1 MKINTRL
8 FINRFFGLLMLL
20 FICCNIHVNAQNST
34 FLVKGYVYDINN
46 LPLPGVNVLVDETKA
61 GTITGIDGDFEI
73 KVTKGQN
80 LTFSYIGYQSKK
92 LKITSS
98 QSLRVTLIEDSQLL
112 NDVVIIGYG
121 KVQKKDLTGS
131 IESLSSKEITKAMS
145 SNVTEALNGRVSGVL
160 VTKASNRPGADMNI
174 QIRGANSFNYSN
186 EPLYVIDGIP
196 SQSGMRH
203 INSDDIESIDILK
216 DASSCAIYGSRGSNG
231 VVIVTTKGAN
241 KKEGFT
247 VEYNGY
253 VGVKTPTRMPDML
266 GSKGNGMEYVD
277 FRIAQWTN
285 KFGQSSLS
293 TPSFLTDDERRHIK
307 HGEYYDWLREFAHE
321 GLSTNNNLSVSGG
334 NKNTSYTFGIGY
346 MKDGGIAGSEKFD
359 RLTTNM
365 GIEQRLTDKFR
376 VGMNAYISY
385 NTINHGSSDALYSA
399 YLITPIVGRFNPD
412 GSPTFSHRPG
422 GRVNPFLQDENTK
435 NESEGWSANAS
446 AFLEYKPI
454 KQLALKT
461 QFATQYDG
469 AVNGTWTGTETQYGQ
484 GVKDPVATR
493 SEGINCNWVW
503 DNTITYDQTFGIH
516 KLNVIGLFSA
526 QKDTHKTSGMKGEGL
541 PYDSDWHAIQTA
553 EQITEVN
560 SNYWESAMLS
570 LMGRA
575 NYVLLD
581 RYLFTVTARYDGT
594 SRLAKENR
602 WGLLPSA
609 AIGWQIKNE
618 KFLKDVDWLNN
629 LKVRASWG
637 KTGNNSVGYDVT
649 LTKLNLSSYLL
660 GGSGL
665 KGFGLGGSLGN
676 RNLKWEMTSEFNYG
690 LDFSFLNDRIS
701 GSVDVYFRK
710 TSDLIF
716 QRQVANVNGYGSVL
730 QNIGATSNRGVELSL
745 NTVNI
750 STKNFTWRTNLT
762 FSLNKNKIVDLD
774 GTKTDDL
781 ANRRFIGHP
790 INVYYDVEQA
800 GIWQEE
806 EKDEAAKYN
815 AAPGWPKIVDQDKN
829 GVIDAKDY
837 KILGAPLPDWTAGM
851 TNTFTY
857 KNWDLSVY
865 MYARVGGL
873 YSDPFTYYFT
883 GINNQD
889 WNKLDVPYWTPE
901 NRNNKYP
908 GIGLECLW
916 TQVLSQVS
924 GTFLKIQNITLGY
937 SLKENWLR
945 KIGMKGLRAYVAVQ
959 NPFTFS
965 SYLGSDPEIIG
976 ESLETQL
983 SLYPMTFSFGLNVKF

>member
-1 MKINTRL
+1 MKINTKQ
-8 FINRFFGLLMLL
+8 FISRFFGLLILL
-20 FICCNIHVNAQNST
+20 FIYGNINVNAQNGV
-34 FLVKGYVYDINN
+34 FIIKGSVYDTNN
-46 LPLPGVNVLVDETKA
+46 LPLPGVNVLVEETKA
-61 GTITGIDGDFEI
+61 GTITGIDGEFEI

-80 LTFSYIGYQSKK
+80 LFFSYIGYQSKK

-98 QSLRVTLIEDSQLL
+98 QSLRLTLIEDSQLL
-112 NDVVIIGYG
+112 NDVVVIGYG

-186 EPLYVIDGIP
+186 EPLYVIDGVP

-203 INSDDIESIDILK
+203 INSDDIESIDVLK

-241 KKEGFT
+241 KKEGVS

-253 VGVKTPTRMPDML
+253 VGVKTATRMPDML

-277 FRIAQWTN
+277 FRINQWTN

-293 TPSFLTDDERRHIK
+293 TPAFLTNDERRHIK
-307 HGEYYDWLREFAHE
+307 YGEYYDWLREFAHE

-346 MKDGGIAGSEKFD
+346 MKDGGIAGSENFD

-385 NTINHGSSDALYSA
+385 NTINHGSSDALYNA
-399 YLITPIVGRFNPD
+399 YLIAPIVGRFNPD
-412 GSPTFSHRPG
+412 GTPTFSHRPG
-422 GRVNPFLQDENTK
+422 GRVNPFLQDDNTK

-454 KQLALKT
+454 KQLAVKT

-469 AVNGTWTGTETQYGQ
+469 AVNGTWTGTDTQYGQ

-493 SEGINCNWVW
+493 SEGINRNWVW
-503 DNTITYDQTFGIH
+503 DNTITYDQTLGIH

-526 QKDTHKTSGMKGEGL
+526 QKDTHKTSGMQGEGL

-553 EQITEVN
+553 EQITGVN

-618 KFLKDVDWLNN
+618 KFLKDVEWLNN

-649 LTKLNLSSYLL
+649 LTKLNLSSYSL

-690 LDFSFLNDRIS
+690 LDFGFLNDRIS
-701 GSVDVYFRK
+701 GSIDVYFRK

-750 STKNFTWRTNLT
+750 STKDFTWKANLT

-774 GTKTDDL
+774 GSKTDDL

-790 INVYYDVEQA
+790 INVYYDVEQG
-800 GIWQEE
+800 GIWQME

-851 TNTFTY
+851 TNTFAY

-873 YSDPFTYYFT
+873 YNDPFTYFFT

-901 NRNNKYP
+901 NRNNQYP

-937 SLKENWLR
+937 SLKENWLK
-945 KIGMKGLRAYVAVQ
+945 KIRMKALRAYVAVQ

-965 SYLGSDPEIIG
+965 SYLGSDPEVIG

>member
-1 MKINTRL
+1 MKISTKL
-8 FINRFFGLLMLL
+8 FINRYFRLLILFF
-20 FICCNIHVNAQNST
+20 IYCNIHVNAQNSV
-34 FLVKGYVYDINN
+34 FLVKGYVYDTNN
-46 LPLPGVNVLVDETKA
+46 LPLPGVNVLVDETRA

-73 KVTKGQN
+73 KVTQGQN

-92 LKITSS
+92 MKITSS

-131 IESLSSKEITKAMS
+131 IESLSSKEIAKAMS

-253 VGVKTPTRMPDML
+253 IGVKTPTRMPDML
-266 GSKGNGMEYVD
+266 GSKGNGMEYVN
-277 FRIAQWTN
+277 FRIDQWTN

-365 GIEQRLTDKFR
+365 GIEQRITDKFR

-435 NESEGWSANAS
+435 NESEGWSANTS
-446 AFLEYKPI
+446 AYLEYKPI
-454 KQLALKT
+454 KQVALKT

-493 SEGINCNWVW
+493 SEGINRNWVW

-609 AIGWQIKNE
+609 AVGWQIKNE
-618 KFLKDVDWLNN
+618 KFLKDVEWLNN
-629 LKVRASWG
+629 LKIRASWG

-649 LTKLNLSSYLL
+649 LTKLNLSSYSL

-690 LDFSFLNDRIS
+690 LDFGFLNDRIS
-701 GSVDVYFRK
+701 GSIDVYFRK

-762 FSLNKNKIVDLD
+762 LSLNKNKIVDLD

-851 TNTFTY
+851 TNTITY

-901 NRNNKYP
+901 NRNNQYP